1 MEDKVLVKIEG
12 HEITENDVNQFL
24 QTMGQEG
31 MQFNNEE
38 GKKQIANEL
47 MNQHLIYL
55 DAMENGL
62 ENDDEFKRELDQA
75 KEQILRQ
82 YAMKKVLEDVTISE
96 DEIKDYY
103 EVHKDE
109 FKKIYRYRASHIL
122 VDNEDKAK
130 DIKAQLDNG
139 EEFEKLAKE
148 FSTCPSAENGGD
160 LGLFATGQMIPE
172 FDMALEEMEIGTI
185 SDPVKTQFGYHIIK
199 SVEKD
204 LARNDDF
211 DSYRGD
217 IEGVILGVKQQ
228 EAYLDKTGKL
238 QEKYKVEKSF

>member
-1 MEDKVLVKIEG
+1 MENKVLVKIEG

-55 DAMENGL
+55 DAVENGL